1 MGEDVREQLI
11 TFIGGG
17 LVIGGTASRLPE
29 NYYEGVSEVFGRAE
43 DEDWQVWW
51 ESTGLPPLE
60 LWCWIGGGVQGA
72 KVRRTQFKVTAR
84 LERDHR
90 GADAD
95 PGQAAGVR
103 DARDLI
109 QALVKRFSLSAPPD
123 PLAQSVSSSD

>member
-1 MGEDVREQLI
+1 MLPGMGEDVREQLI

-60 LWCWIGGGVQGA
+60 LWCWIGGGIQGA
-72 KVRRTQFKVTAR
+72 KVRRR
-84 LERDHR
+84 R
-90 GADAD
+90 GPRSGCRRSGRPRPDSS
-95 PGQAAGVR
+95 PGETFLAVGAAGS
-103 DARDLI
+103 ARPVGVEL
-109 QALVKRFSLSAPPD
+109 RLST
-123 PLAQSVSSSD
+123 